1 MVAVMRTYRVEIER
15 GRTGRWWLI
24 DVPEVP
30 AAHSQARRLDQA
42 EDVARDLIA
51 LMTDT
56 DPDSFDVD
64 IRVQLPGQVRADL
77 QRAEELRQEA
87 ARSQREAAV
96 LARSAAR
103 RLHDAGLP
111 LRDIGKL
118 LKVSHQRAHQL
129 VDEAGQRLA
138 G

>member
-1 MVAVMRTYRVEIER
+1 MVAMRRTYRVEVER

-51 LMTDT
+51 LMTDA
-56 DPDSFDVD
+56 DPDTFDLD
-64 IRVQLPGQVRADL
+64 IRVQLPEQVRADL
-77 QRAEELRQEA
+77 QRAEELRQQA
-87 ARSQREAAV
+87 ARSQHEAAV

-103 RLHDAGLP
+103 RLHDDGLP

-118 LKVSHQRAHQL
+118 LQVSHQRAHQL
-129 VDEAGQRLA
+129 VDEAGQRVA
-138 G
+138 D

>member
-1 MVAVMRTYRVEIER
+1 MVAMRQIYRVEIER

-51 LMTDT
+51 LLTDA
-56 DPDSFDVD
+56 DPGSFDVN
-64 IRVQLPGQVRADL
+64 IRVELPAEVRADL
-77 QRAEELRQEA
+77 DRAEELRQDA
-87 ARSQREAAV
+87 ARSQ
-96 LARSAAR
+96 
-103 RLHDAGLP
+103 HDDGLP

-118 LKVSHQRAHQL
+118 LHVSHQRAHQL
-129 VDEAGQRLA
+129 VDEARERLA

>member
-1 MVAVMRTYRVEIER
+1 MVAVMRTYRVEVER
-15 GRTGRWWLI
+15 GRTGRWWLL

-56 DPDSFDVD
+56 DPQTFDVD
-64 IRVQLPGQVRADL
+64 IHVQIPEQVRVDL
-77 QRAEELRQEA
+77 QRAEELRRQAASSQHEA
-87 ARSQREAAV
+87 AL
-96 LARSAAR
+96 LARGAAR
-103 RLHDAGLP
+103 RLHDDGLP

-118 LKVSHQRAHQL
+118 LQVSHQRAHQL
-129 VDEAGQRLA
+129 VDEAGQIA
-138 G
+138 V

>member
-1 MVAVMRTYRVEIER
+1 MRTYRVDVKR

-42 EDVARDLIA
+42 EEVARDLIA
-51 LMTDT
+51 LMIDAG
-56 DPDSFDVD
+56 PDSFDLD
-64 IRVQLPGQVRADL
+64 IQVQLPDQVRDEL
-77 QRAEELRQEA
+77 QRAEELRQQA
-87 ARSQREAAV
+87 ARSQHEAAV
-96 LARSAAR
+96 LSRSAAR
-103 RLHDAGLP
+103 RLHDEGLP

-118 LKVSHQRAHQL
+118 LQVSHQRAHQL
-129 VDEAGQRLA
+129 VDEAGERHA

>member
-1 MVAVMRTYRVEIER
+1 MRTYRVEVER

-56 DPDSFDVD
+56 DPESFEVD
-64 IRVQLPGQVRADL
+64 LQVHLPDQVRADL
-77 QRAEELRQEA
+77 QRAEELRQQA
-87 ARSQREAAV
+87 ARSQHEAAA

-103 RLHDAGLP
+103 RLHDEGLP

-118 LKVSHQRAHQL
+118 LQVSHQRAHQL
-129 VDEAGQRLA
+129 VDEAGERLA

>member
-1 MVAVMRTYRVEIER
+1 VAVRHTYRVEVER

-24 DVPEVP
+24 DVPGVP

-51 LMTDT
+51 LLTDA
-56 DPDSFDVD
+56 DPGSFDVD
-64 IRVQLPGQVRADL
+64 IAVQLPAEVRADL
-77 QRAEELRQEA
+77 DRAEELRQEA
-87 ARSQREAAV
+87 ARSQHEAAA

-103 RLHDAGLP
+103 RLHDDGLP

-118 LKVSHQRAHQL
+118 LQVSHQRAHQL
-129 VDEAGQRLA
+129 VDEARERLA

>member
-1 MVAVMRTYRVEIER
+1 MVAVRRTYRVEVER
-15 GRTGRWWLI
+15 GRTGRWWLV
-24 DVPEVP
+24 DVPAVP

-42 EDVARDLIA
+42 EDIARDLIA
-51 LMTDT
+51 LLTDA

-64 IRVQLPGQVRADL
+64 ITVQLPDEVRADL
-77 QRAEELRQEA
+77 DRAEELRQEA
-87 ARSQREAAV
+87 ARSQHEAAV

-118 LKVSHQRAHQL
+118 LQVSHQRAHQL
-129 VDEAGQRLA
+129 VVEARERLA